1 MAITLSPAPPR
12 KPALSPDTK
21 RRLIAVAIN
30 QAGSHLP
37 AEKPS
42 LFARLIRALFR

>member
-1 MAITLSPAPPR
+1 MAITIEPAPPR
-12 KPALSPDTK
+12 KPALSPETQ
-21 RRLIAVAIN
+21 RRLIANAIN
-30 QAGSHLP
+30 QAGAFLP